1 MDVSIQIHM
10 MTRKQLCM
18 ESIIAVEY
26 VFLDDSMSAISDQA
40 MDITSNPNQENDDA
54 KSLAEEI
61 KAEDVVTAGI

>member
-1 MDVSIQIHM
+1 MF
-10 MTRKQLCM
+10 
-18 ESIIAVEY
+18 
-26 VFLDDSMSAISDQA
+26 FLDDSMSAISDQA